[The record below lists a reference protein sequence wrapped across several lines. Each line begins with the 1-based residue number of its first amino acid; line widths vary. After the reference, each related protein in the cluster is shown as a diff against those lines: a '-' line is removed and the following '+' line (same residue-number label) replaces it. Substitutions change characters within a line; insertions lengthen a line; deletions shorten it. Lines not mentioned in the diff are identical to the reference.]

1 MCSLMKKYTIFL
13 FISFIINILPA
24 QERQPVVRLSSS
36 VPNIWAFTNVNIV
49 ISPEKT
55 IENATLLIKNGLIEE
70 VGEKVV
76 IPKEAS
82 VRNLQG
88 YWIYP
93 GFIDAASDYGM
104 TTPKRVSGSDDW
116 STRYEGKNGATYYW
130 NDAIKA
136 HISVVDS
143 FSVNV
148 AAAENLRGMGFTLAN
163 VVPNNGIFR
172 GQGMLVH
179 LGDGK
184 LKEELFKAESC
195 ASFSFSKGSSAQ
207 SYPSSLVGAVA
218 LIRQAMLDA
227 EQYKQSLSAYSQNPN
242 QAPVKPNLSLA
253 AFLAQ
258 KEQKYPFIFQAESWQ
273 HTLQAAEIAQEF
285 GLKFVFHT
293 NGDEYKRISEI
304 QKLGS
309 SFIIPLKFPKGYDVK
324 SVTDSREIALE
335 KLKEWE
341 QSPMNPALLI
351 KNKIPFAITSNGT
364 PAADFNA
371 NILKSINYGLSENEL
386 LTALTISPAKL
397 LGIEK
402 EVGTLEKGK
411 FANFIIANGKM
422 FTTETKIQEVY
433 VSGKKYVVNAIPEVD
448 VRADYQFSVNNKQYV
463 LKIEGENNSL
473 SAKVLIEKDTLKADF
488 SLQNKNRFNLAFQ
501 TKDSLKYRISGIF
514 FAKTPSNLDDL
525 VAEKNFEGV
534 GEDNKG
540 NRFSFVATKSADFV
554 PNKKKPS
561 DAPKKVNLAE
571 ISPVTFPN
579 KAFGYV
585 EMPKQEVILFKN
597 ATVWTNTKKGI
608 AKNTDVLVENGKITT
623 IGDNQKAPAS
633 ARVIDATGKH
643 LTNGIIDEHSHIALM
658 QGVNEV
664 SHSVTAEVRMG
675 DAIDAEDIDIYR
687 QLAGGVTSAQLLH
700 GSANPIGGQS
710 QVIKLRWGASPDEM
724 KFEKAKPFIKFAL
737 GENVKQSNAGD
748 NNRIRYPQT
757 RMGVEQMM
765 QDAFRSAKDYR
776 ATWEEWEK
784 NGKLA
789 KLAPPRKDLQ
799 LETLLEIL
807 DGKRFI
813 TCHSYVQSEITM
825 LIRLAEKE
833 GFKVNTFTHILEG
846 YKVADKMKAHGANA
860 SSFADWWAYKYEVM
874 EAIPQNAAILHN
886 VGVNVCINSDDVE
899 MARRLN
905 QEAAKSVKYGGMS
918 EEDAWKMVTLNP
930 AKALHIDDYV
940 GTIEK
945 GKDADLVLWN
955 DNPLSIYAKPLYT
968 FVDGRCYFD
977 IEKDAEMAAKMK
989 VEKQRILQKMISE
1002 GGVKQDAAAGKKEK
1016 THYHCDTV
1024 EEYQ

>member
-1 MCSLMKKYTIFL
+1 MKKYTIFL
-13 FISFIINILPA
+13 FISFIINILVA
-24 QERQPVVRLSSS
+24 QERQPVVKLSSS
-36 VPNIWAFTNVNIV
+36 IPRIWAFTNVNIV

-55 IENATLLIKNGLIEE
+55 IENATLVIKNGLIEE

-82 VRNLQG
+82 VRDLRG

-93 GFIDAASDYGM
+93 GFIDAASDYGLNA
-104 TTPKRVSGSDDW
+104 PKRGGADDW
-116 STRYEGKNGATYYW
+116 STRYEGKNGGTYHW
-130 NDAIKA
+130 NDAVKA
-136 HISVVDS
+136 HVSALDS
-143 FSVNV
+143 FKVS
-148 AAAENLRGMGFTLAN
+148 ASSAENLRGMGFTLAN
-163 VVPNNGIFR
+163 VVPNDGIFR

-184 LKEELFKAESC
+184 LKEDLFITESC
-195 ASFSFSKGSSAQ
+195 AAFSFSKGSSGQ
-207 SYPSSLVGAVA
+207 SYPTSLVGAVA
-218 LIRQAMLDA
+218 LIRQTMLDA
-227 EQYKQSLSAYSQNPN
+227 EQYKQSLAIYSQNPI
-242 QAPVKPNLSLA
+242 QAPIKPNLSLA
-253 AFLAQ
+253 AFLVQ
-258 KEQKYPFIFQAESWQ
+258 KEQKYPLIFQTESWQ

-285 GLKFVFHT
+285 GLKFVFRT
-293 NGDEYKRISEI
+293 NGDEYKRIAEM
-304 QKLGS
+304 QKLGT
-309 SFIIPLKFPKGYDVK
+309 SFIIPLKFPKAYEVK

-341 QSPMNPALLI
+341 QAPMNPALLV
-351 KNKIPFAITSNGT
+351 KNKIPFVITASGT
-364 PAADFNA
+364 PASEFNA
-371 NILKSINYGLSENEL
+371 NILKSISYGLSENEL
-386 LTALTISPAKL
+386 LTALTTSPAKL

-411 FANFIIANGKM
+411 FANFIISNGKM
-422 FTTETKIQEVY
+422 FNAETKIQEVY

-448 VRADYQFSVNNKQYV
+448 MRADYKFSLNKKEYL
-463 LKIEGENNSL
+463 LKIEGENTSP
-473 SAKVLIEKDTLKADF
+473 SAKVVLEKDTLKADF

-501 TKDSLKYRISGIF
+501 TKDSIKYRVSGIL
-514 FAKTPSNLDDL
+514 FAKNPANLDDL
-525 VAEKNFEGV
+525 VTEKTFEGV
-534 GEDNKG
+534 GEDSKG
-540 NRFSFVATKSADFV
+540 NRFTFLANKSADFV
-554 PNKKKPS
+554 PAKKKPS

-579 KAFGYV
+579 KAFGFL
-585 EMPKQEVILFKN
+585 EIPKQEVILFKN

-608 AKNTDVLVENGKITT
+608 AQNTDVLVENGKITN
-623 IGDNQKAPAS
+623 IGDNQKAPVG
-633 ARVIDATGKH
+633 ARVVDATGKH

-658 QGVNEV
+658 QGVNEA

-687 QLAGGVTSAQLLH
+687 QLAGGVTTSQLLH
-700 GSANPIGGQS
+700 GSINPIGGQS

-724 KFEKAKPFIKFAL
+724 KFEKSKPFIKFAL
-737 GENVKQSNAGD
+737 GENVKQSNSGD
-748 NNRIRYPQT
+748 NNRTRYPQT

-776 ATWEEWEK
+776 TVWEEWEK
-784 NGKLA
+784 NGKNA

-825 LIRLAEKE
+825 LMRLAEKE
-833 GFKVNTFTHILEG
+833 GFKINTFTHILEG
-846 YKVADKMKAHGANA
+846 YKVADKMKAHGVSA
-860 SSFADWWAYKYEVM
+860 SSFADWWGYKYEVF
-874 EAIPQNAAILHN
+874 EAIPQNATILHN

-945 GKDADLVLWN
+945 GKDADLVLWS

-968 FVDGRCYFD
+968 LIDGRCYFD
-977 IEKDAEMAAKMK
+977 FEKDAEIGAKIK
-989 VEKQRILQKMISE
+989 VEKQRILQKMMSE
-1002 GGVKQDAAAGKKEK
+1002 SGSKQDAAAGKKEK
-1016 THYHCDTV
+1016 NHYHCDTL
-1024 EEYQ
+1024 EDYK